1 MASDWVQVH
10 CMYVPRDG
18 YELASEQ
25 SRKHITDMVALRTF
39 LAFVGIRHGWRT
51 KIQRLNKHTNEFL
64 RERERERE
72 RELVEGG
79 RW

>member
-25 SRKHITDMVALRTF
+25 SRKHITDTVAL
-39 LAFVGIRHGWRT
+39 LAFLVFVCIRHGWRT
-51 KIQRLNKHTNEFL
+51 KIQRKNNHTNKILSIKMLQIFTKKII
-64 RERERERE
+64 
-72 RELVEGG
+72 
-79 RW
+79 